1 MDGQEN
7 YLRRESIVSGDS
19 QIHFCFGMTLILIG
33 DWNLTVIPQFMQ
45 FATKQR
51 DHILLEQTHGTFSM
65 IILALTKE
73 TKWMTK
79 SMLKKLVLVLVQNQ
93 CSIVTTEYGK
103 YYNYDTALFF

>member
-7 YLRRESIVSGDS
+7 YLRQANIVSGDF
-19 QIHFCFGMTLILIG
+19 QIHFYFGMILILIG
-33 DWNLTVIPQFMQ
+33 DWNLAVIPQFMQ

-51 DHILLEQTHGTFSM
+51 DHILLEQIHGIFSM
-65 IILALTKE
+65 TILVSMKE

-79 SMLKKLVLVLVQNQ
+79 SMLKKLVLVLAQNQ

-103 YYNYDTALFF
+103 YYIL